1 MGVGVVVR
9 GDIQLR
15 CSAGHHAGGRLRAVA
30 LQVFIGDVQRG
41 GGDCQVVVAVAAAVC
56 AAGGW
61 HIYDQHVIA

>member
-30 LQVFIGDVQRG
+30 LKVFIGDVQRG
-41 GGDCQVVVAVAAAVC
+41 GGDCQVVVAVPGDFDRRH
-56 AAGGW
+56 GGNLRRGR
-61 HIYDQHVIA
+61 YA